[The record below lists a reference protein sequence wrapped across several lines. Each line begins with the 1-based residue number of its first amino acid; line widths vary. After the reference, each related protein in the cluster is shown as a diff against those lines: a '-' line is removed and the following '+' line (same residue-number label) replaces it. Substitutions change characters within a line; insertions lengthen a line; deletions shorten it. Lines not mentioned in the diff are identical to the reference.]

1 VSGVASLLPGRFGC
15 GTLTLTLVCEHAPRA
30 AKAEQAL
37 PPPISSPGSG
47 LDAVVRAA
55 RATRDSIAD
64 KLHGLPSRGS
74 VASVGGAARDGTA
87 RAARATRAGI
97 AGALGAARDG
107 LLSPGG
113 GGEPEAVGVEVACA
127 VLQYVGGVAPRLHER
142 FARYEEVDGA
152 EMEHFKKEGVPNAV
166 ASNRQEAALV
176 RSGEIPRPRTAPA
189 RPRVTPLTH

>member
-1 VSGVASLLPGRFGC
+1 
-15 GTLTLTLVCEHAPRA
+15 
-30 AKAEQAL
+30 
-37 PPPISSPGSG
+37 
-47 LDAVVRAA
+47 
-55 RATRDSIAD
+55 
-64 KLHGLPSRGS
+64 
-74 VASVGGAARDGTA
+74 
-87 RAARATRAGI
+87 
-97 AGALGAARDG
+97 

-152 EMEHFKKEGVPNAV
+152 EMEHFKKEGVPNAA